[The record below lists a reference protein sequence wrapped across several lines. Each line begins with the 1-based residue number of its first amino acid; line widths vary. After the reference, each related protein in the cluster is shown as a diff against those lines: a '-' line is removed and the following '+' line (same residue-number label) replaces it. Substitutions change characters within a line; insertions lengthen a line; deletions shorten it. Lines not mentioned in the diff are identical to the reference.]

1 VATPEFRIRLAK
13 EDFKFSAAHFTLF
26 ADGSAELLHGH
37 NYRVSVEIVGE
48 ELDRVGLLVDFVAV
62 KRAIRAA
69 CAALDERTLVPDM
82 APGLAIRENVDGA
95 GTVEIGFGDRRYRF
109 PRTDLVLLPLEN
121 SSIELLSRW
130 LWREIAPAL
139 ISTSAKRMTVWVEET
154 AGQSCA
160 YAAELPFLIAG

>member
-1 VATPEFRIRLAK
+1 MPGPRFRIRLAK

-26 ADGSAELLHGH
+26 LDGSAELLHGH
-37 NYRVSVEIVGE
+37 NYRVSVEIAGDQ
-48 ELDRVGLLVDFVAV
+48 LDRAGLLVDFGGV

-69 CAALDERTLVPDM
+69 CASLDERTLVPEQ
-82 APGLAIRENVDGA
+82 APGLVISASEDGSDAIDVGFRE
-95 GTVEIGFGDRRYRF
+95 RRYRF
-109 PRTDLVLLPLEN
+109 PRTDLVLLPLAN

-139 ISTSAKRMTVWVEET
+139 RGTAATELTVSVEET

-160 YAAELPFLIAG
+160 YTAELLASDPH